1 MHKEPD
7 VSSSGLSL
15 YLAADQK
22 IDQVKEQI
30 RELFQ
35 REQANQEKI
44 DKLRERLEMGVGRT
58 SRATADK
65 VSDIILQANSLA
77 HQMAVAETSL
87 QHHECVLERLM
98 GGILWVSFTGILGGL
113 LGLVYHIVE
122 IKLIGG

>member
-1 MHKEPD
+1 MDKEPD
-7 VSSSGLSL
+7 VPSSGLSL

-65 VSDIILQANSLA
+65 VSDIILQVNGLA

-87 QHHECVLERLM
+87 QHHERLL
-98 GGILWVSFTGILGGL
+98 GRITSGIFLFSFTGL
-113 LGLVYHIVE
+113 LGSLLSVAYQILK
-122 IKLIGG
+122 IKLFGQ